1 MKGFLKRINRDS
13 RGFTL
18 IELLVVVAILGVLAA
33 IVLPNFTGLV
43 DKGELEGAA
52 AEKATVQIAMDT
64 MMTVNSLGSV
74 SVVTT
79 GNATNDMADFPDD
92 TYPLYPSYMRYQ
104 LTQGTYSCDNTGLI
118 KQESS
123 GY

>member
-1 MKGFLKRINRDS
+1 MKGFWKRINRDS

-18 IELLVVVAILGVLAA
+18 VELLVVVAILGVLAA

-43 DKGELEGAA
+43 DKGEQEAGD
-52 AEKATVQIAMDT
+52 AEVATVQIAMDT

-74 SVVTT
+74 TVVTS

-104 LTQGTYSCDNTGLI
+104 YTQGTYSCDNTGLVT
-118 KQESS
+118 QQSS